1 MELSKKKKSEFDEV
15 LRLENNN
22 NFFLNVELLRKIFS
36 SDFFEKFVEYTEK
49 RISNL
54 INNFEDFYV
63 HIDSS
68 LFCANDL
75 LEYNKIL
82 IFSKMLHKFT
92 ENLKKIYIYNNSVL
106 ITNLIYLINSSL
118 NIDIT
123 KKITFQQ

>member
-22 NFFLNVELLRKIFS
+22 NFFLNVELLRKLFS
-36 SDFFEKFVEYTEK
+36 SDFFEKFVEHTEK

-63 HIDSS
+63 HVDSS

-92 ENLKKIYIYNNSVL
+92 ENLKQIYIYNNSVL

-123 KKITFQQ
+123 KKITFQK